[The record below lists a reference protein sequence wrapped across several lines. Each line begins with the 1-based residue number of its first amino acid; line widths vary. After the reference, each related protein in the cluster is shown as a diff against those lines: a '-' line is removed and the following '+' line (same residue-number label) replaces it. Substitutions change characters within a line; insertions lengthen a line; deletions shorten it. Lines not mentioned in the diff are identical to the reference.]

1 MGITQRWTNSNRDS
15 TINESNYRL
24 LLLCLGLLNGALLI
38 VAVAIGIK
46 CATVKQGSD
55 QVSHTAASELISK
68 LKYLRSSHSDMIEA
82 EEEAKKQLE
91 KVLSDHANLKM
102 QLEHQKEIND
112 GCQKGIE
119 DLHTEQALLQSN
131 LSALDTCGKCLPGW
145 MIFNSSCYLF
155 NNNLGQGLTWKE
167 SRDDCIQRGGDLV
180 VIDYPEEEIF
190 LRNTINWFEMY
201 NRNRFWIGISF
212 VERAK
217 TFVWLNNVTQAIRPV
232 DRSIMFTYSHTC
244 GYIWNSLSTR
254 DCYERSNWICEMQT
268 NQSVDVLLK

>member
-131 LSALDTCGKCLPGW
+131 LSAL
-145 MIFNSSCYLF
+145 
-155 NNNLGQGLTWKE
+155 GQGLTWKE

-180 VIDYPEEEIF
+180 VIDYPEEEQIF